1 MTLLHKTDIAAVGRD
16 SHLCFTVQDQG
27 SGLLVPDSIE
37 LVGLRPEDAE
47 QFGGD
52 NVALAR
58 IIDAVNIH
66 DTAAPPCHE
75 SLLQCPRT
83 GRAEGVVARDSW
95 SQNSFNRPIAN
106 NSIPIQ
112 SEISVLLQFLAR
124 TFDDTEISD
133 VGK

>member
-52 NVALAR
+52 NVAL
-58 IIDAVNIH
+58 VNIH
-66 DTAAPPCHE
+66 YMAAPPCHE